1 MRELIT
7 LACGKCQRRNYHTA
21 RNKKQHTNRLE
32 LNKFCRWCRGY
43 TVHKETK

>member
-7 LACGKCQRRNYHTA
+7 LACSECKRRNYNGTRDKRKTPA
-21 RNKKQHTNRLE
+21 KLE
-32 LNKFCRWCRGY
+32 IRKYCRWCRRH